1 LRVVA
6 DELAT
11 MLAPLQSGGDE
22 ATRPLAARV
31 ETLTSQIPEA
41 ADDQLDLRF
50 IDDSRTSGRKILSA

>member
-1 LRVVA
+1 
-6 DELAT
+6 